1 MTEIQRFDSPLAFEV
16 VALFVADHAT
26 IENNKVYVNGGFWD
40 HLNIPDFPTQESFTL
55 VAGIKWPSRAFLE
68 DHRIV
73 VEIVDADE
81 ERLPFRIDQNWR
93 VGPAPHMQPGEP
105 MIVSLAFQVNGLW
118 LEHAGDYWFVLSI
131 DGEEKG
137 RYRVRAIH
145 MPVFQPPQQAPNGD
159 DAEEE

>member
-1 MTEIQRFDSPLAFEV
+1 MAFEV

-26 IENNKVYVNGGFWD
+26 IENNRVYVNGGFWD
-40 HLNIPDFPTQESFTL
+40 HLNIPDFPAQVSLTL
-55 VAGIKWPSRAFLE
+55 VAAIKWPSRAFLE

-73 VEIVDADE
+73 VEIVDAE
-81 ERLPFRIDQNWR
+81 EVRLPFRIDQNWR

-145 MPVFQPPQQAPNGD
+145 TPNFVPPQQTPDGD
-159 DAEEE
+159 DAEQE